1 MLYSFVFLFM
11 GFSYSQ
17 ENKFLDKFSFGMSFK
32 LPKTIQNTIFRKT
45 IYGVGDLDAQFNYK
59 IIPNLEFSLGYK
71 YGYYDVNSVAFQS
84 NIDGQFET
92 HLPFIK
98 LSYINDV
105 SDRIFI
111 DFGVRSGYNFSA
123 TKTTNCSTSFLQ
135 NAFRV
140 EPELGVYMLSTD
152 LLSFGLVIS
161 YNLWFAEFTPQHF
174 CMNSISG
181 MNASESV
188 GIYQTFCAGFSFKT
202 YFPQRSRN

>member
-1 MLYSFVFLFM
+1 M

-59 IIPNLEFSLGYK
+59 VIPNLEFSLGYK

-123 TKTTNCSTSFLQ
+123 TKTTNCSTNFLQ